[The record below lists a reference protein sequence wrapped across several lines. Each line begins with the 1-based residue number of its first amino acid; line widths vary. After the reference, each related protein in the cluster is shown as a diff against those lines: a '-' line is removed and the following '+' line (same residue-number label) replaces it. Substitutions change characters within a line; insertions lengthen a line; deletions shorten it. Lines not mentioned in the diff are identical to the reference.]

1 MATKQQ
7 NTPESANRDR
17 NPTPIRQMDRFFQEA
32 FKASDVAQA
41 LFSWDA
47 DTPAG
52 EVHARMEI
60 MDFDVAGVRIGGGV
74 AGWMQA
80 EDLEEGRCIDALR
93 AFSEAVL
100 LPSGAPLSEVIV
112 RLGSSPWIFITAF
125 GEVGGII
132 TRADLQKAPVR
143 MWLFGLVT
151 LLEETFSRLLKE
163 HYPDGS
169 WQSELSASR
178 LEKAVILHTERRRR
192 NENLDLIDCLQFS
205 DKGHILFKNEQI
217 RSQLGLESRSR
228 AKELIRSLERLR
240 NHLAHSQ
247 DIVTE
252 NLDTI
257 IRLATALDKVLELTL
272 G

>member
-1 MATKQQ
+1 MAKVDSTTRYQR
-7 NTPESANRDR
+7 NHDR
-17 NPTPIRQMDRFFQEA
+17 KSTPIRQMDRFFQEA

-47 DTPAG
+47 GTPAS
-52 EVHARMEI
+52 EARAKMER
-60 MDFDVAGVRIGGGV
+60 MQFDVAGVRIGGGV

-80 EDLEEGRCIDALR
+80 CDLEDGTCIDALR
-93 AFSEAVL
+93 AFSESVL

-112 RLGSSPWIFITAF
+112 RLGSSRWIFITAF

-151 LLEETFSRLLKE
+151 LLEETFSRLLRE
-163 HYPDGS
+163 HFPHDS
-169 WQSELSASR
+169 WQGELSESR
-178 LEKAVILHTERRRR
+178 LEKARILHEERHRR

-205 DKGHILFKNEQI
+205 DKGHILFKNEEI
-217 RSQLGLESRSR
+217 RSQLGLESRVK

-257 IRLATALDKVLELTL
+257 IKLARALDRVLELTL